1 MSQATYSLIFRGD
14 LIAGFTA
21 GDVKANL
28 ARLFKSSP
36 QAVEKLFSGRPL
48 VLRKGLSR
56 AQAEQFQATLAKV
69 GAQVVLKNEGGS
81 DIAKRASESKTAE
94 PTQVSQPEGPLAPNW
109 TLAPMEGNLVKDH
122 EREPVVEV
130 QVSTEHISL
139 RAAEGLLLDESER
152 AETAAV
158 AVSIPQWDLN

>member
-1 MSQATYSLIFRGD
+1 MTQASYSLIFRGD

-36 QAVEKLFSGRPL
+36 QAVEKLFCGRPL

-69 GAQVVLKNEGGS
+69 GAQAALKNEGGS
-81 DIAKRASESKTAE
+81 DIAKQAPESKTAE
-94 PTQVSQPEGPLAPNW
+94 PTQAPQSEGLRVPNW

-122 EREPVVEV
+122 ERREVAEV

-152 AETAAV
+152 AEPAAV
-158 AVSIPQWDLN
+158 PVSIPQWDLN

>member
-1 MSQATYSLIFRGD
+1 MTQATYSLIFRGD

-69 GAQVVLKNEGGS
+69 GAQVNLKSEGGP
-81 DIAKRASESKTAE
+81 EETPPVPE
-94 PTQVSQPEGPLAPNW
+94 PSQTPQPEGPRVPNW
-109 TLAPMEGNLVKDH
+109 TLAPMEGNLIKDH
-122 EREPVVEV
+122 ERESIAEV
-130 QVSTEHISL
+130 QVPTEHISL

-152 AETAAV
+152 AETVAAPV
-158 AVSIPQWDLN
+158 NIPQWDLN